1 MNDESLV
8 VSFARR
14 TAERAGPVARIGWFT
29 FSVDVGHPVRGPE
42 TTRARG
48 RPRWAT
54 VRGVCPA
61 PSWCSRL
68 VEAVD
73 LVGVVALLD
82 VRDDQLDGA
91 INGNAVVLRAVTQ
104 AEGHGPGLDVLATGD
119 EREGDLVL

>member
-8 VSFARR
+8 VSLARR
-14 TAERAGPVARIGWFT
+14 TAERAGPVACIGWFA
-29 FSVDVGHPVRGPE
+29 FS
-42 TTRARG
+42 G

-82 VRDDQLDGA
+82 VRDDQIDGA
-91 INGNAVVLRAVTQ
+91 INGNAVVL
-104 AEGHGPGLDVLATGD
+104 
-119 EREGDLVL
+119 